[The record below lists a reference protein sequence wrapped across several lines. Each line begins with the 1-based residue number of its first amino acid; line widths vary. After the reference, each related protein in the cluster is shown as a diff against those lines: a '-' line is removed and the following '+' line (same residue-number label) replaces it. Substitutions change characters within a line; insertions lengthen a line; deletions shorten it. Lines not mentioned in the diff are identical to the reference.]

1 MTLILLTLTL
11 FTQPLPQAAPTPPPV
26 SGSAE
31 IAAFVEALN
40 SCTAAKAATP
50 HPLMR
55 TFTVEHTVA
64 GITATGCDYRQTMPG
79 RMAMVCSLSPAG
91 RKALATEISVYA
103 KGGSISGST
112 SAAKPVWWSEC
123 QLELPDGKR
132 QPM

>member
-1 MTLILLTLTL
+1 MPLILLTLTL
-11 FTQPLPQAAPTPPPV
+11 FTRPLPQTAPPPPPV
-26 SGSAE
+26 SGLAE

-40 SCTAAKAATP
+40 NCTTAKAATP

-64 GITATGCDYRQTMPG
+64 GLSAAGCNYRQTMPG
-79 RMAMVCSLSPAG
+79 RMAMVCSLSPTG
-91 RKALATEISVYA
+91 RTAMATDISVYA
-103 KGGSISGST
+103 KGGSMSGST
-112 SAAKPVWWSEC
+112 SAAKPAWWTEC